1 MCLKKLRFKK
11 DFYMNIAILSTN
23 PDLYSTKRLLEA
35 AENRGHQATIINHT
49 KCNLIMEKG
58 RPAIEVGGKAITNID
73 AIIPRIGASVSFFGA
88 AVIRQFEMLKVFS
101 SLSSIALVRSRD
113 KLRSLQLMS
122 KFGLGIPKSAFAKFP
137 KDQDVENLIEQVGGA
152 PVIIKVLQGTQGLGI
167 VLAETT
173 NSAKSMVE
181 AFSGL
186 RQNILIQEFIEE
198 ARGED
203 IRAFVVGNEVVAA
216 MKRIGKSGEFRSNL
230 HRGGV
235 AEPITLSKKEK
246 AVALE
251 AAKAMGLSIAGVDLL
266 QSSRGMLVIEVN
278 SSPGLQGIE
287 RATGVDVAEKI
298 IEFIEAGMRKR
309 NLTKKKTQKNIL

>member
-1 MCLKKLRFKK
+1 
-11 DFYMNIAILSTN
+11 MNIAVLSTN

-35 AENRGHQATIINHT
+35 AEKRGHKVVIINHT

-58 RPAIEVGGKAITNID
+58 RPSIQADGKTISDIE

-122 KFGLGIPKSAFAKFP
+122 KFGLGIPKSVFAKFP
-137 KDQDVENLIEQVGGA
+137 KDKDVEDLIEQVGGA

-167 VLAETT
+167 VLADTT

-186 RQNILIQEFIEE
+186 KQNILIQEFIAE
-198 ARGED
+198 AHGAD
-203 IRAFVVGNEVVAA
+203 IRAFVVGNKVVAA
-216 MKRIGKSGEFRSNL
+216 MKRTGKTGEFRSNI

-235 AEPITLSKKEK
+235 AEPIELSKKEK
-246 AVALE
+246 VLAVE
-251 AAKAMGLSIAGVDLL
+251 AARSLGLSIAGVDMLL
-266 QSSRGMLVIEVN
+266 SERGMLIIEVN

-287 RATGVDVAEKI
+287 RATGVDVAGQI
-298 IEFIEAGMRKR
+298 IEFVEAGVQKKKQ
-309 NLTKKKTQKNIL
+309 TKKKKQKDIL